1 MDFWVAVRV
10 NGGLKQWT
18 EEVINDY
25 SKVVHDVVTLIH
37 ITAEKIQIEYIT
49 RLLHIKEF
57 IRSR

>member
-25 SKVVHDVVTLIH
+25 SKVVHDVVTLVH
-37 ITAEKIQIEYIT
+37 ITAEKIQI
-49 RLLHIKEF
+49 
-57 IRSR
+57 

>member
-25 SKVVHDVVTLIH
+25 SKVVHDVVALVH
-37 ITAEKIQIEYIT
+37 ITVEIMQYEYIT
-49 RLLHIKEF
+49 RLLYIKEF
-57 IRSR
+57 I